1 MLNFSDSAMLIVFVA
16 FKDEIYQSDLVL
28 RVVVGFLYTFCSRYL
43 AKQKH
48 NSTLL
53 KILANVSSA

>member
-1 MLNFSDSAMLIVFVA
+1 MLIVFVA